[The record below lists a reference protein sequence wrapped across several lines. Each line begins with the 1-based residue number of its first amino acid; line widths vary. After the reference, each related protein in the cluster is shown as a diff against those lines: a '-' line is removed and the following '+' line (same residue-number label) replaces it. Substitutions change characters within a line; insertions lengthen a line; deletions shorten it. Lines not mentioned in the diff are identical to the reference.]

1 MKGLM
6 VRTIVLGTAIMAL
19 ALFISVIPTFAQYPE
34 RPVQI
39 LVGYPA
45 GGPADLSARAMA
57 EAAKPFF
64 PKPFAVVNKPGGSG
78 VLATNELIH
87 SAPDGYTLGHVSISH
102 MCWAPH
108 LAELPYKGPQDVQFI
123 ISCVTAQEALTV
135 RADSPWKTFKELLEY
150 AKANPGKVRIG
161 NAGLGTTTH
170 FDALSMKLAGITQ
183 FTEVPFAGAAPAVTA
198 ILGGHIEAVS
208 LNTSP
213 VHPHVKAG
221 KLRYLALFAEER
233 NTDVPELKDVP
244 TFKELGY
251 NVITVGTPYYI
262 AAPKGTPR
270 EVVDMLHDALL
281 KGEKSDFFKDFCKNN
296 LLVAE
301 MKGPAQLAK
310 EAEKNFAFYR
320 DFIEK
325 MNIRSMMQNK

>member
-1 MKGLM
+1 MKGLKG
-6 VRTIVLGTAIMAL
+6 VAIVWGVVIL
-19 ALFISVIPTFAQYPE
+19 AVFAWAVPSLAEYPE
-34 RPVQI
+34 KQVQI

-45 GGPADLSARAMA
+45 GGPADLSARALA

-64 PKPFAVVNKPGGSG
+64 PKPIVVVNKPGGSG
-78 VLATNELIH
+78 VLATNDLIR

-102 MCWAPH
+102 MCFAPN
-108 LAELPYKGPQDVQFI
+108 LEAGLPYKGPGDVQFI
-123 ISCVTAQEALTV
+123 ISCVTAQESITV
-135 RADSPWKTFKELLEY
+135 RADSPWKTMKELIDY

-170 FDALSMKLAGITQ
+170 FDPLSMKLAGITG

-198 ILGGHIEAVS
+198 LLGGHIEAVS
-208 LNTSP
+208 LNTTP
-213 VHPHVKAG
+213 VHPHIKAG
-221 KLRYLALFAEER
+221 KLRNLALFAEQR

-251 NVITVGTPYYI
+251 EVITVGTPYYI
-262 AAPKGTPR
+262 VAPRKTPQKIV
-270 EVVDMLHDALL
+270 ETLYNALL
-281 KGEKSDFFKDFCKNN
+281 KAQKSDLYQKFCIDN

-301 MKGPAQLAK
+301 MKGPEQLTK
-310 EAEKNFAFYR
+310 EAEKNFAYYR

-325 MNIRSMMQNK
+325 MNIRTMLKK